1 MLQSLQTV
9 NWVQLFFAV
18 YAWVVNASTVTYHQT
33 SKTTRFLVNSM
44 CAENYVFFEGSNT
57 PVYEQ
62 NYENRKPGSSKVVCI
77 YNKDSNTIVIDSTRP
92 ARTLSFVTAEL
103 YHGHICLYD
112 LTSFFDTTDWKGE
125 QYAPNLAVWMGVWS
139 LVNGIHL
146 DTNMQFILRV
156 STPEGEEQEFDI
168 WSDSFMEKQRWESLN
183 EVTVRL
189 QRLPAPTAVPVPAE
203 EPLSPVIPQ
212 PPAPIPVPLEQLDM
226 EVVD

>member
-18 YAWVVNASTVTYHQT
+18 YAWIVNASTVTYHQT

-112 LTSFFDTTDWKGE
+112 LTSFFDTT
-125 QYAPNLAVWMGVWS
+125 
-139 LVNGIHL
+139 
-146 DTNMQFILRV
+146 
-156 STPEGEEQEFDI
+156 
-168 WSDSFMEKQRWESLN
+168 
-183 EVTVRL
+183 
-189 QRLPAPTAVPVPAE
+189 
-203 EPLSPVIPQ
+203 
-212 PPAPIPVPLEQLDM
+212 
-226 EVVD
+226 